1 MIQELKSSYGNQF
14 EEALLKEIAQVGT
27 FKEVPA
33 GQKLIDIG
41 EYIKGMPLLI
51 SGVIKVLREDPE
63 GDELLL
69 YYLEQ
74 GDTCSMTMSCCI
86 GQTRSEIR
94 AVAETDARLIMIPV
108 RKMEEW
114 IANYRSWRNFVFE
127 SYNTRLNELLQTI
140 DSIAFMNM
148 DERLVNYLRE
158 KRRVNEDDVIRNTH
172 QEIAYDLHSS
182 RVVISRLLK
191 KLEQMGKIELHRNHI
206 KIKEL

>member
-1 MIQELKSSYGNQF
+1 MIQELKASYGNLF
-14 EEALLKEIAQVGT
+14 EEALINEIAQVGT
-27 FKEVPA
+27 YKEVPE
-33 GQKLIDIG
+33 GHKLMEIG

-51 SGVIKVLREDPE
+51 SGVIKVLREDPD

-74 GDTCSMTMSCCI
+74 GDTCSVTLSCCM
-86 GQTRSEIR
+86 GQAKSEIR
-94 AVAETDARLIMIPV
+94 AIAETDAKLIMIPI

-114 IANYRSWRNFVFE
+114 TAKYRSWRNFVFE
-127 SYNTRLNELLQTI
+127 SYNNRLNEMLHTI
-140 DSIAFMNM
+140 DTIAFLNM

-158 KRRVNEDDVIRNTH
+158 KARVNKDSIIRNTH

-191 KLEQMGKIELHRNHI
+191 KLEQMGKLEIHRNYL
-206 KIKEL
+206 KILDL